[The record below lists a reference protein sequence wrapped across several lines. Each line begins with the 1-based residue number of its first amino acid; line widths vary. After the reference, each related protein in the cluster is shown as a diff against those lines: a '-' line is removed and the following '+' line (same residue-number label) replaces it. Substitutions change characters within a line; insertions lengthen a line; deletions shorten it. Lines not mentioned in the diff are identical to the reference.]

1 MEKKNYHQGHRER
14 MRKRFLDTG
23 SSSFQEHELLEIL
36 LFYSIPRTNTNET
49 AHKLI
54 DYFGN
59 IECIFNANEEE
70 LTKIKGISEASSG
83 LISFFSDLCR
93 FYASETRK
101 TSLVSEIEDVEKFVQ
116 EYFAESCSDSYLIMN
131 MNSDLKLLNVSVIPE
146 NKTDLIL
153 SVRTIAEIAL
163 KGNMSKIII
172 GHNQFGKPP
181 VPSSEEYSFICRAA
195 ETLSPLGIELYDYII
210 CSLGKTFSARNHGA
224 FSFAKGEK

>member
-1 MEKKNYHQGHRER
+1 MFRQ
-14 MRKRFLDTG
+14 
-23 SSSFQEHELLEIL
+23 
-36 LFYSIPRTNTNET
+36 LF
-49 AHKLI
+49 
-54 DYFGN
+54 DY
-59 IECIFNANEEE
+59 
-70 LTKIKGISEASSG
+70 
-83 LISFFSDLCR
+83 
-93 FYASETRK
+93 
-101 TSLVSEIEDVEKFVQ
+101 
-116 EYFAESCSDSYLIMN
+116 
-131 MNSDLKLLNVSVIPE
+131 E

-153 SVRTIAEIAL
+153 SVKTIAEIAL